1 MAVFLVVFLVISTI
15 AGIMLGFR
23 FKVIALVRAILLAT
37 AIITVSGI
45 VSGHGPRM
53 IAPTLFGAV
62 ALLQIGYFVGG
73 ILQIISHAHLPAWTT
88 VRYRPPKVGIV
99 PVDVELESA
108 GAARLELL
116 GSGIAA
122 PHAVPPS
129 IPPSAAEAMN
139 EDVFCLRC
147 VDSRCWL
154 FSKLTSEFGP
164 GLFAA

>member
-1 MAVFLVVFLVISTI
+1 MAVFVVVFLVISTI

-23 FKVIALVRAILLAT
+23 FKVIALVTAILLAT

-53 IAPTLFGAV
+53 IALTLFGAV

-73 ILQIISHAHLPAWTT
+73 ILQIMSHAHLPAWTT

-122 PHAVPPS
+122 SHAGPPL
-129 IPPSAAEAMN
+129 IPASAAEAI
-139 EDVFCLRC
+139 E
-147 VDSRCWL
+147 
-154 FSKLTSEFGP
+154 
-164 GLFAA
+164 